1 MKQVHVNMPPA
12 SKLFTLD
19 PINTTLTAPTTD
31 FQVQGPADRSVAKQ
45 QLNRGLAVFANAVG
59 NAGELAK
66 QRRIKADTDLAENAA
81 IRGDSRPEG
90 LLGVASRAF
99 DRVVDA
105 NAANKKLE
113 EIDAYAQ
120 GADGFNDVNSEGPLS
135 AKLAQVQQKYD
146 RFLAE
151 GLREGGD
158 PTVSQQFTL
167 GVNKRLQAVKKE
179 INAVDL
185 QRSQRVIIER
195 VRTQVDELVT
205 VSKDSETPLED
216 MRVPQMITGF
226 AKEIES
232 FDVQIGAGEAKLLV
246 FQMIAQNEDMLL
258 EPEFVHSL
266 LKTPFAKDITFNTLL
281 AKSDKEGTAFAQIY
295 KTYVAAS
302 KAAFKLA
309 DDNQT
314 AANAENKKAITD
326 GIMDDTIRR
335 GETSAEG
342 VAQSLV
348 SSGHF
353 KLPAALLYEENL
365 QKYMDRNIKAQRGS
379 VEHLKVLE
387 LIQHQII
394 TKDTALDSMSIAA
407 GLNPDLVPNLKSYMT
422 EEGKQK
428 LAFIK
433 SYQDQI
439 KDLSK
444 NVLSLS
450 KLALGSKAK
459 KILAGTS
466 TGTVEETRDALL
478 GMGLE
483 PIKVNRIVKQVQ
495 DLHNGM
501 NKLAEKMGVA
511 DSIADK
517 ADGSVSDE
525 RLTQF
530 QNVME
535 KQIDLLVKEIDSKLG
550 IQPRPDTPIKMGET
564 GQLEF
569 PVISTSSEYP
579 LVVNQSSD
587 IFGTLK
593 EDGTGAANIG
603 GGSGASTFTTPDVSF
618 SQYGNFTLKALV
630 LDAVT
635 KHSPEALA
643 EMAIKAAEQQQ
654 QQKEQA
660 RLTDTSR
667 PLADRNVEAGN
678 SIFRV
683 GDFQLT
689 VDSFNAAAD
698 FVENNVFNRLV
709 DFVQKAQIFD
719 DGIQMPDRV
728 TPKILAEQEPQ
739 RTNDEL
745 AKALGFGEETDIPDK
760 QIPNE
765 RTPNEEDTSISST
778 VPDAVPGS
786 TEPVPVADASK
797 KEAQPVIESL
807 LDSIY
812 IAEGKDKAS
821 VPFGMFTEDFKT
833 RRDNGEQIPV
843 AEAREETAKHL
854 NRHIKLWET
863 NSSRNV
869 DQAEERGLVNANPEQ
884 TEAIQEGKF
893 TPEFL
898 EWYGEIYAPSSS
910 VNNNLS
916 AAEKTKNVNW
926 LKNVTSNIKSKVT
939 PVPSIEESPNL
950 KVSALEKMFGT
961 SEAEASK
968 IQMMGNTTGKP
979 KEISPTVYKIKQGD
993 SLSKIAKANNMTVQE
1008 LQKLNNIKDVNKIRA
1023 GQVINVGKFSMNPKS
1038 PQVPDDVPK
1047 IFEENIIPIYG
1058 SHANAA
1064 LNHIR
1069 ASRYEAAGE
1078 PVPDY
1083 LKKTITEKSFA
1094 PDVLNSVRVAAYKA
1108 LINNRPTSY
1117 KDYGD
1122 AWKLVYGGERS
1133 KLSYTQQVLK
1143 TLSSF
1148 FDPGMAAAFTIGESG
1163 GVVVRNGNLMI
1174 VGDEFNFPEI
1184 KEKTKDGSFWLEFNS
1199 WFADKDAS
1207 KEGKGGMFSV
1217 TPKNRQKIEINLGPI
1232 ADVKRYANSLK
1243 NKKVKKGKL

>member
-12 SKLFTLD
+12 SKLFALD

-135 AKLAQVQQKYD
+135 TKLAQVQQKYD

-281 AKSDKEGTAFAQIY
+281 AKTDKEGTAFAQIY
-295 KTYVAAS
+295 KTYVGAS

-314 AANAENKKAITD
+314 AANAKNKKAITD

-379 VEHLKVLE
+379 PEHLKVLE

-466 TGTVEETRDALL
+466 TGTVEETRDALI

-630 LDAVT
+630 LDAVN
-635 KHSPEALA
+635 KQSPEALA

-745 AKALGFGEETDIPDK
+745 AKALGFGEETGAPAK
-760 QIPNE
+760 E
-765 RTPNEEDTSISST
+765 TPNPVLDLITPKDAGAAGTSQDPNFD
-778 VPDAVPGS
+778 PDAPG
-786 TEPVPVADASK
+786 PRGFD
-797 KEAQPVIESL
+797 Q
-807 LDSIY
+807 
-812 IAEGKDKAS
+812 
-821 VPFGMFTEDFKT
+821 
-833 RRDNGEQIPV
+833 DNKP
-843 AEAREETAKHL
+843 
-854 NRHIKLWET
+854 
-863 NSSRNV
+863 
-869 DQAEERGLVNANPEQ
+869 
-884 TEAIQEGKF
+884 QEGTRNELAKDLGVLNPNFDSKF
-893 TPEFL
+893 E
-898 EWYGEIYAPSSS
+898 G
-910 VNNNLS
+910 
-916 AAEKTKNVNW
+916 
-926 LKNVTSNIKSKVT
+926 
-939 PVPSIEESPNL
+939 
-950 KVSALEKMFGT
+950 GT
-961 SEAEASK
+961 SEESDIEGFEGNNVDAPVYQPVYQTVEQVEKAAPNFLSGLTKETQEDIKRQLEGRGVVNPKTPFSGNISAAINKPSDRDMFSKEHPLVRKNLQKEVIDQIETFTPILKRTNSPLMKVLEILTEIEDGGKSASK
-968 IQMMGNTTGKP
+968 TEFVHRDGDKAGIYTAMFGVTTKTANDVLGTTFGK
-979 KEISPTVYKIKQGD
+979 GD
-993 SLSKIAKANNMTVQE
+993 SITTEQAIKVVEEARKENLKDIDNILKNSTIKLTPEQKIVMTI
-1008 LQKLNNIKDVNKIRA
+1008 LT
-1023 GQVINVGKFSMNPKS
+1023 
-1038 PQVPDDVPK
+1038 
-1047 IFEENIIPIYG
+1047 
-1058 SHANAA
+1058 HNA
-1064 LNHIR
+1064 
-1069 ASRYEAAGE
+1069 
-1078 PVPDY
+1078 
-1083 LKKTITEKSFA
+1083 
-1094 PDVLNSVRVAAYKA
+1094 
-1108 LINNRPTSY
+1108 
-1117 KDYGD
+1117 
-1122 AWKLVYGGERS
+1122 
-1133 KLSYTQQVLK
+1133 
-1143 TLSSF
+1143 
-1148 FDPGMAAAFTIGESG
+1148 
-1163 GVVVRNGNLMI
+1163 
-1174 VGDEFNFPEI
+1174 
-1184 KEKTKDGSFWLEFNS
+1184 
-1199 WFADKDAS
+1199 
-1207 KEGKGGMFSV
+1207 GMFSV
-1217 TPKNRQKIEINLGPI
+1217 KFPAATRAFKANDINQAKIEMFSRAKGANNVKIGPKKFKYEPGLFKKNNMLLGLFERFS
-1232 ADVKRYANSLK
+1232 K
-1243 NKKVKKGKL
+1243 